1 MDIVLMIIAGILLIA
16 GFLGCI
22 LPVLPGV
29 PLSYT
34 GIIVL
39 QLTDKVQFSTGFLVI
54 WAVIVIAVQALDY
67 FIPAW
72 GAKKF
77 GGSKAGIYGSIIGMI
92 VGLFFGPLGIIFGP
106 FIGAVV
112 GELVVGKNSP
122 DALRAGF
129 GTFIGF
135 LAGTAVKLVVA
146 GFLIFYYIKAIV

>member
-1 MDIVLMIIAGILLIA
+1 
-16 GFLGCI
+16 
-22 LPVLPGV
+22 
-29 PLSYT
+29 
-34 GIIVL
+34 
-39 QLTDKVQFSTGFLVI
+39 
-54 WAVIVIAVQALDY
+54 
-67 FIPAW
+67 
-72 GAKKF
+72 
-77 GGSKAGIYGSIIGMI
+77 MI

>member
-1 MDIVLMIIAGILLIA
+1 VIYGYRTNDYCRNTVDRRFSGLYSSGVA
-16 GFLGCI
+16 
-22 LPVLPGV
+22 GV

-77 GGSKAGIYGSIIGMI
+77 GGAK
-92 VGLFFGPLGIIFGP
+92 
-106 FIGAVV
+106 
-112 GELVVGKNSP
+112 
-122 DALRAGF
+122 RAF
-129 GTFIGF
+129 MAAS
-135 LAGTAVKLVVA
+135 LE
-146 GFLIFYYIKAIV
+146 